1 FLRWRYGTAPLAYR
15 ALLAGPRVEDGM
27 VIFRVRPRGRL
38 HEVVIC
44 DVLAPPGAERGARAL
59 VRRLVRAPDMDL
71 AIRLDGPVLSPEG
84 FIRAPGGGWPVIG
97 RSLADEPMPDRRLWS
112 FTLGDLELF

>member
-1 FLRWRYGTAPLAYR
+1 
-15 ALLAGPRVEDGM
+15 M

-44 DVLAPPGAERGARAL
+44 DVLAPPGAERRARAL
-59 VRRLVRAPDMDL
+59 VRRLIRAPGVDL
-71 AIRLDGPVLSPEG
+71 IIRLGGPVLSREG
-84 FIRAPGGGWPVIG
+84 FIRAPGGGWTVLW
-97 RSLADEPMPDRRLWS
+97 RSLADEPMPDRRRWS